1 MSTVLDLL
9 QDGRNHQVSLAD
21 YENFLDVLPPVCLDV
36 AYRGERWDFGFA
48 EGADFVRLFKRQA
61 DYYYAIQTPYINPYE
76 AGDFSVQQHRWI
88 LQWIKVASRNRTL
101 RRAGVPLLTTSSFHA
116 CGTDEELLD
125 QMREPR
131 GRAGEALYIDNLCFI
146 KLADD
151 GNSWLAI
158 KDGTVMA
165 GLTFDDSDT
174 AEQRAD
180 GQKVIDDLR
189 AFTVVQLQ
197 RRAGRFAP

>member
-9 QDGRNHQVSLAD
+9 QDGCKHQVSRDD
-21 YENFLDVLPPVCLDV
+21 YEDFLDVLPPVCMEMT
-36 AYRGERWDFGFA
+36 YRGERWDFGFA
-48 EGADFVRLFKRQA
+48 EGADFVRLFKRQG
-61 DYYYAIQTPYINPYE
+61 DHYYAIQTPYINPYE
-76 AGDFSVQQHRWI
+76 AGGFSVQQHRWI
-88 LQWIKVASRNRTL
+88 LQWIKLANGNRTL

-116 CGTDEELLD
+116 CDTDQELLD
-125 QMREPR
+125 QVRER
-131 GRAGEALYIDNLCFI
+131 RWRAGEALYVGNLCFI

-158 KDGTVMA
+158 KDGLVMA
-165 GLTFDDSDT
+165 GVTFGDRDT
-174 AEQRAD
+174 PENVAD

-189 AFTVVQLQ
+189 AFTIVQLQ